1 MCIRDRYNHN
11 ELEDKNRIGSNLL
24 MNGTNYQVNDKFL
37 EFTNFDGKI
46 MHPGPVNLDYEITKS
61 VSNSNN
67 SIILDQV
74 ENGLYLRAGI
84 LSLLID

>member
-1 MCIRDRYNHN
+1 
-11 ELEDKNRIGSNLL
+11 
-24 MNGTNYQVNDKFL
+24 
-37 EFTNFDGKI
+37 

-61 VSNSNN
+61 VSNSYN

>member
-1 MCIRDRYNHN
+1 MLRIQN
-11 ELEDKNRIGSNLL
+11 ERFLEDENLDL
-24 MNGTNYQVNDKFL
+24 QNYIKNYQVNDKFL

-67 SIILDQV
+67 SIILDQI